1 MMKALTY
8 TIINFL
14 LFLLLFA
21 KEEFVNG
28 PTFIVYGGLAIAF
41 NFIALLLGL
50 LINYVNRKLNS
61 NYISKYII
69 FSIAMFVLSELLWS
83 SIFHGSVLF
92 GFFGTMNDS
101 DLEKQTKLLISGVSL
116 VSIGITGVTWFT
128 INWFKK
134 NKNRNAYHY

>member
-1 MMKALTY
+1 MKALTY

-14 LFLLLFA
+14 LFLFLFG

-28 PTFIVYGGLAIAF
+28 PTFIVYGGLATIF

-50 LINYVNRKLNS
+50 LVNYVNRKLNY
-61 NYISKYII
+61 NYISKYIT
-69 FSIAMFVLSELLWS
+69 FSIVMFVLNELLWS
-83 SIFHGSVLF
+83 SIFHESILF

-116 VSIGITGVTWFT
+116 ASIGITGVAWFT

-134 NKNRNAYHY
+134 NKNLNAYHH